1 MSVLTDFRI
10 QLSLSVPPDHLKL
23 AIPAREFDRAMLTVC
38 MTLVRAGATVVYG
51 GDLRP
56 DGFTFKI
63 FRHLARAY
71 ADQGT
76 VPFVH
81 VLNQP
86 SLSRLSYDLL
96 AQALRERRGT
106 CQTYLGAEGQFI
118 PIRLGDDE
126 IVVGDRKQP
135 TIIDD
140 NTSYETWAS
149 KLTSKSISEAS
160 TDARKTVAKFVDA
173 SVLIGGKMG
182 LEEIDGDRYV
192 GKMPG
197 IIEEALLM
205 LESKKPVI
213 PLGAYGG
220 ATRDLAIALGLMD
233 ESQKVPRGS
242 QISSYY
248 TAVAEARLYNNR
260 IPPRLRSQLTSIAQD
275 DRAEIVAKEIVQV
288 ISEWRKQ
295 LPPFA

>member
-1 MSVLTDFRI
+1 MSELKDLRI

-23 AIPAREFDRAMLTVC
+23 AIPARELDRAMLTVC

-63 FRHLARAY
+63 FRHLASAY
-71 ADQGT
+71 ADQDT
-76 VPFVH
+76 VPFIH

-86 SLSRLSYDLL
+86 SLSKLSYETL

-106 CQTYLGAEGQFI
+106 CQTYLPSEGKMI

-126 IVVGDRKQP
+126 IVVGSRTGSTLIRDSNAFDTWSSRLKTK
-135 TIIDD
+135 TISD
-140 NTSYETWAS
+140 
-149 KLTSKSISEAS
+149 AS
-160 TDARKTVAKFVDA
+160 TDAREAIAEFVHA

-182 LEEIDGDRYV
+182 IEEIDGDLYV

-197 IIEEALLM
+197 IIEEALMM
-205 LESKKPVI
+205 LKSNKPVI

-220 ATRDLAIALGLMD
+220 ATRDLAVALGLLE
-233 ESQKVPRGS
+233 ESQRVPRGS
-242 QISSYY
+242 QTSSYSSG
-248 TAVAEARLYNNR
+248 VEEARRYNDR
-260 IPPRLRSQLTSIAQD
+260 IPPHLRSRLTSVAQD
-275 DRAEIVAKEIVQV
+275 DRAEFVAKEIVQI
-288 ISEWRKQ
+288 ISQWRN
-295 LPPFA
+295 P